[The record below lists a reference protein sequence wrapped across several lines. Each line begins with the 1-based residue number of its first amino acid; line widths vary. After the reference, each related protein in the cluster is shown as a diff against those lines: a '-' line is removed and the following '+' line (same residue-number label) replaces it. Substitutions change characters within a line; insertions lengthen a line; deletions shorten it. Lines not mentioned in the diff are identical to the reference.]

1 MRSGHAIVIAVS
13 LVLAALLLGIF
24 FYYARVGDDTISVV
38 GAATQRLESD
48 VVKWRISL
56 RRNVGPHDLTEGYR
70 LVKDDLKL
78 LKDMLSAS
86 GVPDDDI
93 TVQPVTTHE
102 RYDQEGNLSSYDLN
116 QGLFVISMDIDAVE
130 DLALNPVGIT
140 DKGVIIGSSS
150 IEYLY
155 SKLDELKLAM
165 LAAATENAMHRAEEI
180 TRNSGAS
187 VGKVKSL
194 RAGVFQIREPFST
207 EVRSYGMYS
216 TSTRRKDITV
226 TVHATFRIR

>member
-1 MRSGHAIVIAVS
+1 VRSGHTIVVGVS
-13 LVLAALLLGIF
+13 LVLAAFLLGLF

-38 GAATQRLESD
+38 GAATTRLESD

-56 RRNVGPHDLTEGYR
+56 RRNVGPHDLAEGYR
-70 LVKDDLKL
+70 LVNEDLGF
-78 LKDMLSAS
+78 LKAMLIQG
-86 GVPDDDI
+86 GVSTEDL
-93 TVQPVTTHE
+93 TVQPVTTQE
-102 RYDQEGNLSSYDLN
+102 RYDRNSNLSGYDLN
-116 QGLFVISMDIDAVE
+116 QGLFVISKDIDVVE

-140 DKGVIIGSSS
+140 DKGVMIASSS
-150 IEYLY
+150 IQYLY
-155 SKLDELKLAM
+155 SELDELKLTM
-165 LAAATENAMHRAEEI
+165 LAAATENALQRAEEI

-216 TSTRRKDITV
+216 TQTRQKDITV
-226 TVHATFRIR
+226 TVHATFRVN